1 MGVKN
6 FYLGFKTTFSNCITK
21 ETDIET
27 YDTLII
33 ELNGLFYSACR
44 KLHHSEDNLKL
55 LKRNKLNLKLFEE
68 ISEQLDGIIT
78 KYNPN
83 KNIYLVVDGTAAMMK
98 NLEQRQRRYK
108 NSLENKYDNIFD
120 LNSFSPGTKM
130 LNFLTKY
137 IDWFIRYK
145 MNTDELY
152 QKLNIYFSNEKV
164 EGEGE
169 YKILRFIKKI
179 CEKNSHILIYTCDS
193 DMILLSMIHNEY
205 NIIIIRNSSLYGQ
218 EYVNIEKCRQR
229 LLNNFYFSKAKS
241 EEKVIKD
248 LFILF
253 SLLGNDYISSSPCI
267 FNFNILYFDILPLYK
282 MNEKHFLHDDG
293 TLNVYELC
301 NFFKLISSYEKKWLT
316 NKYQEQY
323 SYFPDPIYLQ
333 NMSSNNDFNF
343 SEYKET
349 YKKNNLLQKE
359 DTVLYLLNIQN
370 IVDMATTQDF
380 NWYFFYPCY
389 KSPFLSDFEYTKD
402 IEFNF
407 KELLEKNKTT
417 NNVTRDCFFHLITI
431 LPPQSKYLLPNS
443 LQNIFIDLKDYY
455 PSYIEI
461 DLTGKY
467 KIWEG
472 VVKLPMINIDIFS
485 NYYIR
490 KKIHFTDEEH
500 KRNIHGKTFF
510 YTKTVTKNVFQS
522 FYGKIKNNII
532 TCEIIDI

>member
-21 ETDIET
+21 NTDIEK

-44 KLHHSEDNLKL
+44 KLYHSEQNLKL
-55 LKRNKLNLKLFEE
+55 LKKNKLNLMLFEE
-68 ISEQLDGIIT
+68 ISIQLDAIIT
-78 KYNPN
+78 KYNPSD
-83 KNIYLVVDGTAAMMK
+83 NIFLVVDGTAAMMK

-145 MNTDELY
+145 MNTEPFY

-179 CEKNSHILIYTCDS
+179 CKKDSNILIYTCDS
-193 DMILLSMIHNEY
+193 DMILLSMIHYQY
-205 NIIIIRNSSLYGQ
+205 NIIIIRNSSLYGE
-218 EYVNIEKCRQR
+218 EYVNVEKCRKK
-229 LLNNFYFSKAKS
+229 LLDNFYFPNAES

-248 LFILF
+248 LFLLF
-253 SLLGNDYISSSPCI
+253 TLLGNDYISSSPCI
-267 FNFNILYFDILPLYK
+267 FNFNILYNDILPLYK
-282 MNEKHFLHDDG
+282 INEKHLLHKDD
-293 TLNVYELC
+293 TLNIYEIC
-301 NFFKLISSYEKKWLT
+301 KFFKLISSYEKKWLT

-323 SYFPDPIYLQ
+323 SFFPDPIYLQ
-333 NMSSNNDFNF
+333 NVNGNNDFNF
-343 SEYKET
+343 TDYKDN
-349 YKKNNLLQKE
+349 YKKNNLLHGE
-359 DTVLYLLNIQN
+359 NTLLYLLNIQN
-370 IVDMATTQDF
+370 IMDMATIQEF
-380 NWYFFYPCY
+380 NWYFFYPYY
-389 KSPFLSDFEYTKD
+389 KSPFLSDFNFSKE
-402 IEFNF
+402 IEHEFQSM
-407 KELLEKNKTT
+407 LDKNKTN

-443 LQNIFIDLKDYY
+443 LQNIFLDLKEYY

-472 VVKLPMINIDIFS
+472 VVKLPMIDIDIFS
-485 NYYIR
+485 DYYIR

-500 KRNIHGKTFF
+500 KRNIHGKTF
-510 YTKTVTKNVFQS
+510 YYKTTTQKTSFQS

-532 TCEIIDI
+532 SCEIIEI

>member
-6 FYLGFKTTFSNCITK
+6 FYLGFKTTFSNCITN

-44 KLHHSEDNLKL
+44 KLHHGEDNLKL

-78 KYNPN
+78 KYNPS
-83 KNIYLVVDGTAAMMK
+83 KNIFLVVDGTAAMMK

-179 CEKNSHILIYTCDS
+179 CEKDSHILIYTCDS
-193 DMILLSMIHNEY
+193 DMILLSMIHHEY

-241 EEKVIKD
+241 EETVIKD

-293 TLNVYELC
+293 TLNVCELC

-333 NMSSNNDFNF
+333 NMSFNNDFNF
-343 SEYKET
+343 TEYKET

-370 IVDMATTQDF
+370 IMDMATKQDF
-380 NWYFFYPCY
+380 NWYFFYPFY

-407 KELLEKNKTT
+407 KELLEKIK
-417 NNVTRDCFFHLITI
+417 
-431 LPPQSKYLLPNS
+431 PP
-443 LQNIFIDLKDYY
+443 
-455 PSYIEI
+455 
-461 DLTGKY
+461 T
-467 KIWEG
+467 
-472 VVKLPMINIDIFS
+472 M
-485 NYYIR
+485 
-490 KKIHFTDEEH
+490 
-500 KRNIHGKTFF
+500 
-510 YTKTVTKNVFQS
+510 
-522 FYGKIKNNII
+522 
-532 TCEIIDI
+532 

>member
-1 MGVKN
+1 M
-6 FYLGFKTTFSNCITK
+6 
-21 ETDIET
+21 
-27 YDTLII
+27 
-33 ELNGLFYSACR
+33 
-44 KLHHSEDNLKL
+44 
-55 LKRNKLNLKLFEE
+55 KLFEE
-68 ISEQLDGIIT
+68 ISEQLDDIIT

-179 CEKNSHILIYTCDS
+179 CEKNSNILIYTCDS
-193 DMILLSMIHNEY
+193 DMILLSMIHYEY

-282 MNEKHFLHDDG
+282 INEKHFLHDDG

-333 NMSSNNDFNF
+333 NMSPNNDFNF

-349 YKKNNLLQKE
+349 YKKNNLLQRE
-359 DTVLYLLNIQN
+359 DTVLYLLNIKN
-370 IVDMATTQDF
+370 IMDMATTQDF
-380 NWYFFYPCY
+380 N
-389 KSPFLSDFEYTKD
+389 
-402 IEFNF
+402 
-407 KELLEKNKTT
+407 
-417 NNVTRDCFFHLITI
+417 
-431 LPPQSKYLLPNS
+431 
-443 LQNIFIDLKDYY
+443 
-455 PSYIEI
+455 
-461 DLTGKY
+461 
-467 KIWEG
+467 
-472 VVKLPMINIDIFS
+472 
-485 NYYIR
+485 
-490 KKIHFTDEEH
+490 
-500 KRNIHGKTFF
+500 
-510 YTKTVTKNVFQS
+510 
-522 FYGKIKNNII
+522 
-532 TCEIIDI
+532 